1 MGYAQEEEINVETI
15 FSKIDSSV
23 MLHQIFKPSKNTLGR
38 VNISPEKESLQA
50 AFINLSMNQTFKP
63 HKHIL
68 YSREMPMAQ
77 ESWIVI
83 RGKVKVI
90 HYDLDDKIIKETIL
104 LPGECT
110 ITYRGGHNYL
120 SLEENT
126 LVYEMKTGP
135 YKGIDKDKTFI

>member
-50 AFINLSMNQTFKP
+50 AFINLSMNQTLN
-63 HKHIL
+63 HINIF
-68 YSREMPMAQ
+68 YIREMPMAQ
-77 ESWIVI
+77 NWIVI

-90 HYDLDDKIIKETIL
+90 HYDLETKL
-104 LPGECT
+104 LKRRFYYLENA
-110 ITYRGGHNYL
+110 HNL
-120 SLEENT
+120 
-126 LVYEMKTGP
+126 
-135 YKGIDKDKTFI
+135 

>member
-1 MGYAQEEEINVETI
+1 MGYAQEEEINVENVYST
-15 FSKIDSSV
+15 IDSSV
-23 MLHQIFKPSKNTLGR
+23 LLHQIFKPSNNSSGR

-50 AFINLSMNQTFKP
+50 AFINLSINQTFKP
-63 HKHIL
+63 HKHIF
-68 YSREMPMAQ
+68 YPREMPMAQ

-104 LPGECT
+104 KPGECT

-135 YKGIDKDKTFI
+135 YQGIDKDKTFI